1 MQRCRDVLLL
11 YLPMLPRQA
20 VRRVEKRC
28 TKSTPVGFSLPPEGK
43 KNNSR
48 IKFDSDFTADSYTF
62 DEAQPSTLNTP
73 TNGLMRCHC
82 DGLIAPRIVPL
93 SEDGSIAAE
102 LSAQRGYDSAQHE
115 FRGLCLCTSDY
126 GNVV

>member
-1 MQRCRDVLLL
+1 MEPHAALSRCVAALLANAAETGCEEG
-11 YLPMLPRQA
+11 REHTA
-20 VRRVEKRC
+20 K
-28 TKSTPVGFSLPPEGK
+28 TPVGFSLPPEGK

-73 TNGLMRCHC
+73 TNGLMRCQC

-93 SEDGSIAAE
+93 SEDGSIAHSE
-102 LSAQRGYDSAQHE
+102 GTTQLSMSFEASVYVHLTMGM
-115 FRGLCLCTSDY
+115 L
-126 GNVV
+126 

>member
-1 MQRCRDVLLL
+1 MQHCRDVLLL
-11 YLPMLPRQA
+11 YLPMLPRQD
-20 VRRVEKRC
+20 VRRVEN
-28 TKSTPVGFSLPPEGK
+28 TLHTPVGFSLPPEGK

-93 SEDGSIAAE
+93 SEDGSIAAHSE
-102 LSAQRGYDSAQHE
+102 GTTQLSMSFEASVYVHLTMGM
-115 FRGLCLCTSDY
+115 L
-126 GNVV
+126 